1 MQIEID
7 GKKHKVPDGEVL
19 RLRQKM
25 GISTREAVKIYL
37 EDEGILHNEEQENLC
52 KKAKES
58 GIMRTIHG
66 ANAREPN
73 KPKSQSERVKK
84 ENPTKEMVIARIAE
98 ILPEFA
104 ENITIVNKGKLIEF
118 TIGEN
123 SFKLDLVQKRKPKS

>member
-7 GKKHKVPDGEVL
+7 GKKHKVPDGEIL

-25 GISTREAVKIYL
+25 GITTQEAVKIYL
-37 EDEGILHNEEQENLC
+37 EDEGILHNEEQEALC

-66 ANAREPN
+66 ASAKDPS
-73 KPKSQSERVKK
+73 KPKTQSERVKK
-84 ENPTKEMVIARIAE
+84 ENPTKEMIINRIAE

-104 ENITIVNKGKLIEF
+104 ENITITNKGKLIEF
-118 TIGEN
+118 TVGEN
-123 SFKLDLVQKRKPKS
+123 SYKLDLVQKRKPKN